1 MAATYDELK
10 DQKLEQHVEAV
21 YKEIMVMSTVDLRHL
36 LIKLMGKDA
45 MQLDIVRR
53 AEIGAIRM
61 KLD

>member
-10 DQKLEQHVEAV
+10 DQALEKHVEEV
-21 YKEIMVMSTVDLRHL
+21 YKEIMFMSTVDLRHL

-45 MQLDIVRR
+45 MQVDIVRK
-53 AEIGAIRM
+53 AEAGEIRM